1 MEIESYAFSADINQ
15 LLSLII
21 NAVYSNKDVFLREL
35 ISNAS
40 DALNKA
46 RYQSLTNTEY
56 LDVEPNFEIK
66 ISFDRNNK
74 KLIIRDSGI
83 GMTKDELINNL
94 GTIASSGTKKFLESL
109 TNKELQLIGQFGVGF
124 YSAYLVADKVQV
136 ISKHVEDEQYTWE
149 SLGDGTFNVHK
160 DETDYGLKRGSI
172 LMLHLKDEMIEY
184 LEESSILNLINK
196 HNQFIEFPIYLETQ
210 KTREFSTETVQAE
223 DIVNDDPVM
232 ESNDTVMEGNDAVM
246 ESNDTVMEGDDAVME
261 GDDAVMK
268 TDIDTEIK
276 DMIES
281 NDDEADKALNLDN
294 FTDAD
299 AKVNDLK
306 TVETYVEF
314 EQVNKEKPLW
324 NRNPKDVSKEEYEN
338 FYKSL
343 TGETDTYLDVVHFHV
358 EGNVEF
364 KGVLY
369 IPKRSPVDLFD
380 GQTKRKGMVKLYS
393 RRVFITD
400 DCEDLL
406 PEYMKFVRGVIET
419 QDIPLNISRETL
431 QHNKILKV
439 IGKNVVKQIIGMC
452 NKLSEDPDKFKIFYE
467 QYSKSVK
474 LGIHEDTANRNK
486 LTPFLRYETSKSNG
500 EQVSLDNY
508 IDNMKSE
515 QQIIYYI
522 TAESTKSIISSPFL
536 EKLKSKDYE
545 IIFMTDPLDEYI
557 TQQVKDYNDKKLS
570 CITKEN
576 IEFNDTEVEKKE
588 FEKSKVEYK
597 NVCDYIKS
605 TLDNEVEKV
614 VISNKLDS
622 SPCILSTSDFG
633 WTANMQRILKAQTF
647 NKNEMSYMMG
657 SKILEI
663 NPNNKIIQKIKHRL
677 DLELIDTQLSEL
689 VTVLYNLTLQSS
701 GFTLDNPSKF
711 NNSVLNLIDD
721 KLNMSIDESTNSS
734 QSASST

>member
-246 ESNDTVMEGDDAVME
+246 ESNDTVMEGDDAVM
-261 GDDAVMK
+261 K

-281 NDDEADKALNLDN
+281 NNDEADKALNLDN

>member
-281 NDDEADKALNLDN
+281 NNDEADKALNLDN